1 MTSNITQ
8 SNLPLKGFWA
18 TRVFTC
24 FAFAYFLSYAFRS
37 VNAVIAPELMADLNI
52 TNAQLGLLSAAYF
65 VGFSTMQIPLG
76 FAMDKF
82 GTRRTESVLLLVAL
96 IGSAI
101 FAYAETLW
109 GITLGRLLI
118 GVGVSACLMAAF
130 TAYRRW
136 FAIEQQGQLASGMLV
151 FGTIGALI
159 TTIPVQLALP
169 IMGWRGVFW
178 IMAALVGIGFI
189 GIRFGLPTFDD
200 HPTKNN
206 AAVTSEEKTF
216 GMKDIVGHPFFL
228 RMLPL
233 GIINHGGFLALQT
246 LWIGPWMTQVLGFT
260 STVSAEILFIFNA
273 ALLLGYAF
281 NAWFMPRANS
291 KGFKT
296 LNYVSWMLGLGL
308 VAQFFAITNNTS
320 YSWVM
325 WIVFAISA
333 TGHILGQ
340 STVMTVFPSR
350 NAGIASTSYN
360 LLIFV
365 GAFIF
370 QWGIGWGIDF
380 SMAMGIEK
388 IDAFKQVFFIFLI
401 LQVCSYLWFLFYP
414 KPLKHHLAGV

>member
-1 MTSNITQ
+1 MKANITQ
-8 SNLPLKGFWA
+8 ADLPLKGFSAFW
-18 TRVFTC
+18 VFTY
-24 FAFAYFLSYAFRS
+24 FAFAYFLSYAFRT
-37 VNAVIAPELMADLNI
+37 VNAVIAPELIADLHI

-65 VGFSTMQIPLG
+65 VGFSTTQIPLG

-82 GTRRTESVLLLVAL
+82 GARRTESLLLLVAL

-101 FAYAETLW
+101 FAYANSLW
-109 GITLGRLLI
+109 TIALGRLLI

-169 IMGWRGVFW
+169 FMGWRGVFW
-178 IMAALVGIGFI
+178 IMAGLVAIGFI

-200 HPTKNN
+200 HPKKNTG
-206 AAVTSEEKTF
+206 AATNQEETF
-216 GMKDIVGHPFFL
+216 GIKDIVSHPFFL

-233 GIINHGGFLALQT
+233 AIVNHGGFLALQT
-246 LWIGPWMTQVLGFT
+246 LWIGPWMMQVLGF
-260 STVSAEILFIFNA
+260 SSKGSAEILFIFNA

-296 LNYVSWMLGLGL
+296 LNYVRWMLALGL
-308 VAQFFAITNNTS
+308 LAQLLAVTTHAA
-320 YSWVM
+320 YGWM
-325 WIVFAISA
+325 LWIVYAISA

-340 STVMTVFPSR
+340 STIITVFPSR

-370 QWGIGWGIDF
+370 QWGIGWGIDL
-380 SMAMGIEK
+380 SIAMGAEK
-388 IDAFKQVFFIFLI
+388 VDAFKHVFLIFLA
-401 LQVCSYLWFLFYP
+401 LQVCTYLWFLFYP

>member
-1 MTSNITQ
+1 MKSNITQ
-8 SNLPLKGFWA
+8 SDLPLKGFWA
-18 TRVFTC
+18 FRVFAC

-37 VNAVIAPELMADLNI
+37 VNAVIAPELMADLKI

-82 GTRRTESVLLLVAL
+82 GTRRVESILLLVAL

-101 FAYAETLW
+101 FAYADNLW
-109 GITLGRLLI
+109 GITLGRFLI

-169 IMGWRGVFW
+169 FMGWRGVFW
-178 IMAALVGIGFI
+178 VMAGLVAIGFL
-189 GIRFGLPTFDD
+189 GIRFGLPKFDD
-200 HPTKNN
+200 HPKKNN
-206 AAVTSEEKTF
+206 AASTSQEKSF
-216 GMKDIVGHPFFL
+216 GIRDIIGHPFFL

-233 GIINHGGFLALQT
+233 GIVNHGGFLALQT

-260 STVSAEILFIFNA
+260 STVNAEILFIFNA

-281 NAWFMPRANS
+281 NAWFMPKANA

-296 LNYVSWMLGLGL
+296 LNYVKWMLALGL
-308 VAQFFAITNNTS
+308 VAQFFAITSNTS
-320 YSWVM
+320 YSWVL
-325 WIVFAISA
+325 WIIFAISA

-340 STVMTVFPSR
+340 STVITVFPSR

-370 QWGIGWGIDF
+370 QWGIGWGIDL

-388 IDAFKQVFFIFLI
+388 VDAFKQVFFIFFV
-401 LQVCSYLWFLFYP
+401 LQICSYLWFLFYP